1 MHLFYKSGELYV
13 NDNEFKGKMPKEICN
28 LHLQGLTADCLG
40 SRPEVVCD
48 CCLICCQGLPD
59 PKCKDMRAKSSGTTS
74 SNTQKKTT
82 SGKKS
87 SAVAAKNR

>member
-1 MHLFYKSGELYV
+1 
-13 NDNEFKGKMPKEICN
+13 
-28 LHLQGLTADCLG
+28 
-40 SRPEVVCD
+40 VVCD

-59 PKCKDMRAKSSGTTS
+59 PKCKGMRTKSSGTTSS